1 MMLQPTMIV
10 DIPTGE
16 QAAVIDAPLAAKT
29 SILSIFSTTYLSHI
43 YSQAAA
49 MLGGLWAHYYQR
61 AAFGEE
67 GVVMPHST
75 LGFIIS
81 TLLAIVQI
89 KSQGLPGFPFQTHP
103 QLIMFSVTNLL
114 IYGLAS
120 VAEPVISAAGVDRS
134 SVYAITAHLEKI
146 GSLCILVASL
156 ASLFYF

>member
-43 YSQAAA
+43 YSQAA
-49 MLGGLWAHYYQR
+49 MLGGLWAHYYPR

-81 TLLAIVQI
+81 TLLAFVQI

-103 QLIMFSVTNLL
+103 QLIMFSVTSLL

-120 VAEPVISAAGVDRS
+120 VAELVISAAGVDRS
-134 SVYAITAHLEKI
+134 SVYAITAHLGKI